1 MTRTRNYLL
10 DTNILSE
17 LVRHPQGT
25 IAQGIARVGEDA
37 VCTSIIVASEL
48 RFGAA
53 KRNAPRLTAQVEAI
67 LSAIEVHPFDTPA
80 DHEYARL
87 RLHLEQAGMPIG
99 PNDMLIAA
107 HALAIESILVTANKG
122 EFSRVPGL
130 TVENWLENPPSV

>member
-1 MTRTRNYLL
+1 MTRAARYML

-17 LVRHPQGT
+17 LVRQPQGK
-25 IAQGIARVGEDA
+25 IAQRIAEVGEEA

-53 KRNAPRLTAQVEAI
+53 KRNSAKLAEQVEAI
-67 LSAIEVHPFDTPA
+67 LGAIDVRPFEAPA
-80 DHEYARL
+80 DLEYARL
-87 RLHLEQAGMPIG
+87 RHHLEQAGTPIG

-107 HALAIESILVTANKG
+107 HALATESILVTANKN

-130 TVENWLENPPSV
+130 TVENWLEEIPQV